1 MIWKVRRSC
10 GACGVPTDRSHP
22 PHLEKG
28 VSMNFLRNVSGV
40 VSAAI
45 AFAAFAPS
53 AVADKIIVKYACQNV
68 GAFASEPL
76 GDREGHS
83 ISVGQFSCRVDAGP
97 MSGGVMS
104 GTAIWEWDKTNAVL
118 VVGQRRRL
126 HKPGATVVYQDMDG
140 GKLALTLADGKVTG
154 YTASGRRPV
163 SRLRP
168 AVAASLAGKSATWT
182 SMPAGRTNS

>member
-1 MIWKVRRSC
+1 
-10 GACGVPTDRSHP
+10 
-22 PHLEKG
+22 
-28 VSMNFLRNVSGV
+28 MNFLRNVSGV

-45 AFAAFAPS
+45 VFAAFAPS
-53 AVADKIIVKYACQNV
+53 AVADEIIVKYACQNV

-118 VVGQRRRL
+118 VVGNGVVR
-126 HKPGATVVYQDMDG
+126 KPGATVVYQDMD

-154 YTASGRRPV
+154 YTASGHVRFPI
-163 SRLRP
+163 
-168 AVAASLAGKSATWT
+168 ATGGGASLAGKSATWT
-182 SMPAGRTNS
+182 SMPTGPDQFVIEDKVE